1 MQFTKTY
8 NTKNEIWPLRLAL
21 TTFLCYLMSL
31 CSFAQTQETAADSVD
46 NDFVIAS
53 LVVADPGDVLYSTV
67 GHVALRMQC
76 PSAHLDFVFSYE
88 SEPVP
93 QKVIT
98 FLAGNL
104 KMGMFAVPF
113 EEYLS
118 IYKEEQRGVHEY
130 VLNLPLEVKRNLWRV
145 CDEHVA
151 QGANL
156 PYDYAERGCAFST
169 RTIVE
174 EGIATTP
181 GTTPDSAGVTTLPR
195 AIDYGTALDSLAAIN
210 RRDILYRN
218 LAVSPW
224 TRFFIMFICNGSAT
238 DDVEPVEH
246 IIMPRDLVDVF
257 RHARY
262 NGHELITEPARTILR
277 SDHTVAPH
285 WCSPLLVSVLIL
297 VLTLLGLVLG
307 RRSAQSYDT
316 NSNSQPILKRIGAAT
331 TYTLLGF
338 QTLIGL
344 FACYLVFVSDLVCT
358 EYSALLVPFNVL
370 PALCWRWRRYWAL
383 PYALILVAWIVAAI
397 VWPHVLAD
405 PPYLVLA
412 AALAAVYAHQHFEA
426 KQKMNP

>member
-1 MQFTKTY
+1 MR
-8 NTKNEIWPLRLAL
+8 ILAL
-21 TTFLCYLMSL
+21 LILGSLLSL
-31 CSFAQTQETAADSVD
+31 CAHAQRQQATADSVD

-76 PSAHLDFVFSYE
+76 PSAHLDYVFSYE
-88 SEPVP
+88 SEAVP

-118 IYKEEQRGVHEY
+118 IYKEEQRGVSEY
-130 VLNLPLEVKRNLWRV
+130 ILDLPLEVKRNLWRV

-181 GTTPDSAGVTTLPR
+181 GTMPDSTGATTLPR

-257 RHARY
+257 HHARY
-262 NGHELITEPARTILR
+262 NGHALITEPARTILR

-285 WCSPLLVSVLIL
+285 WYSPLLVSVLIL
-297 VLTLLGLVLG
+297 VLTLLGLVHG
-307 RRSAQSYDT
+307 RRSAQSNDT
-316 NSNSQPILKRIGAAT
+316 TSNSQPILKRIGAAT
-331 TYTLLGF
+331 TYTMVGL

-358 EYSALLVPFNVL
+358 EYSALLIPFNVL

-405 PPYLVLA
+405 TPYIVLTVA
-412 AALAAVYAHQHFEA
+412 IMASYKYIYISHAESLKTTSVGT
-426 KQKMNP
+426 

>member
-1 MQFTKTY
+1 MR
-8 NTKNEIWPLRLAL
+8 ILAL
-21 TTFLCYLMSL
+21 LILGSLLSL
-31 CSFAQTQETAADSVD
+31 CAHAQRQQATADSVD

-76 PSAHLDFVFSYE
+76 PSAHLDYVFSYE
-88 SEPVP
+88 SEAVP

-118 IYKEEQRGVHEY
+118 IYKEEQRGVREY
-130 VLNLPLEVKRNLWRV
+130 ILNLPLEVKRNLWRV

-181 GTTPDSAGVTTLPR
+181 GTMPDSTGVTTLPR

-257 RHARY
+257 RHAHY
-262 NGHELITEPARTILR
+262 NGHALITEPARTILPGN
-277 SDHTVAPH
+277 HTVAPH

-307 RRSAQSYDT
+307 RRSAQSNDT
-316 NSNSQPILKRIGAAT
+316 TSNSQPILKRIGAAT

-338 QTLIGL
+338 QTLLGL

-405 PPYLVLA
+405 TPYIVLTVA
-412 AALAAVYAHQHFEA
+412 IMASYKYIYISHAESLKTTSVGT
-426 KQKMNP
+426 